1 MPVRRLKE
9 HFVHGA
15 EAEKIRQKLRYLC
28 RCVPLAE
35 TNVNPI
41 ELAPRETGKTYLYR
55 NISYYAHVLSGG
67 KGRELTRMV
76 YGDRERNS
84 DLGY

>member
-1 MPVRRLKE
+1 MG
-9 HFVHGA
+9 HHY
-15 EAEKIRQKLRYLC
+15 IC

-35 TNVNPI
+35 NNVNQI

-67 KGRELTRMV
+67 KATPEQR
-76 YGDRERNS
+76 
-84 DLGY
+84 